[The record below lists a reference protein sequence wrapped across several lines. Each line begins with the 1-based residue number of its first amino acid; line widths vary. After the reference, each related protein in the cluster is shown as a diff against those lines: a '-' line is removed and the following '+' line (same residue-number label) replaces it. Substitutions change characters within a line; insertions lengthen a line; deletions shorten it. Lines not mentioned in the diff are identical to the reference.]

1 MSAGPWG
8 GLSPHSLGLLSFC
21 AQTVTCHRQRPG
33 PIPGHTWCPGVAAP
47 TSGLMPPSPFCDL
60 PTPHT
65 RPLSLRVSLLLRT
78 PQAVGVASKCHSVRA
93 AGPRCTGGISAP
105 PKLPACRSLASVS
118 SLTLSP
124 PRRRWL
130 PVPGDGSETSS
141 AGPPRAPRPAWPLR
155 DTPSPARVSPAP
167 SQSPGAWPL

>member
-8 GLSPHSLGLLSFC
+8 GAVSPQPGPAFLLC
-21 AQTVTCHRQRPG
+21 PDGHGQRPG
-33 PIPGHTWCPGVAAP
+33 PLPGHTWCPGVAAP

-65 RPLSLRVSLLLRT
+65 RPLSLRLSLLRT
-78 PQAVGVASKCHSVRA
+78 PQAVGVASKCHGVRA
-93 AGPRCTGGISAP
+93 AGPRCTGGVSAP
-105 PKLPACRSLASVS
+105 PKLPACRSLASVF

-167 SQSPGAWPL
+167 SQSPGTWPL